1 MSQNPSSNPHEVF
14 LLICTDRIGDNIITL
29 PSVTALRKK
38 NHTALIIFLAL
49 LYTVPLIEQY
59 KDIDLFLTS
68 EPEAR
73 HQGWPGIMRKK
84 IE

>member
-1 MSQNPSSNPHEVF
+1 M
-14 LLICTDRIGDNIITL
+14 LLCTDRIGDTIITL

-38 NHTALIIFLAL
+38 YHTALIIFLAE

-68 EPEAR
+68 VPEAR
-73 HQGWPGIMRKK
+73 HQG
-84 IE
+84 